1 MSSYRTLVPMRWSD
15 MDVYRHINN
24 VQVVRLL
31 EEARVQ
37 AFTAWDD
44 PGERPVLESG
54 VLVARTEV
62 EYLRQLD
69 FRIEPIAIDLWV
81 SKMSGATIELGY
93 EVREPDDD
101 SPPYAR
107 AESTLVM
114 FDLQAGRPR
123 RLSPVEL
130 QRLSQWTGDP
140 VADALAPVSP
150 CAAPRGLELADAE
163 TFRDLATY
171 LSRARRVDPDGAAR
185 LMADGGVLAAYVSPV
200 HGAPGPTVLGL
211 RAARARRRRRSSST

>member
-1 MSSYRTLVPMRWSD
+1 MTPMSSYRTLVPMRWSD

-81 SKMSGATIELGY
+81 SKMSGRDHRARLRG
-93 EVREPDDD
+93 
-101 SPPYAR
+101 AR
-107 AESTLVM
+107 AGRRLAAVRAGGVDPGDVRS
-114 FDLQAGRPR
+114 AGR
-123 RLSPVEL
+123 
-130 QRLSQWTGDP
+130 T
-140 VADALAPVSP
+140 
-150 CAAPRGLELADAE
+150 AASTE
-163 TFRDLATY
+163 
-171 LSRARRVDPDGAAR
+171 SR
-185 LMADGGVLAAYVSPV
+185 
-200 HGAPGPTVLGL
+200 
-211 RAARARRRRRSSST
+211 

>member
-15 MDVYRHINN
+15 MDVYQHINN

-44 PGERPVLESG
+44 PRERPVLESG

-69 FRIEPIAIDLWV
+69 FRIAPIAIDLWV

-93 EVREPDDD
+93 EVREPDDE

-130 QRLSQWTGDP
+130 ERLSQWSGDP
-140 VADALAPVSP
+140 VTM
-150 CAAPRGLELADAE
+150 RW
-163 TFRDLATY
+163 
-171 LSRARRVDPDGAAR
+171 RR
-185 LMADGGVLAAYVSPV
+185 
-200 HGAPGPTVLGL
+200 
-211 RAARARRRRRSSST
+211 

>member
-1 MSSYRTLVPMRWSD
+1 MPSYRTLVPMRWSD

-31 EEARVQ
+31 EDARVQ

-44 PGERPVLESG
+44 PQERPVLETG

-69 FRIEPIAIDLWV
+69 FRLAPIAIDLWV
-81 SKMSGATIELGY
+81 SKASGATIELGY

-114 FDLQAGRPR
+114 YDLQAGRPR
-123 RLSPVEL
+123 RLSDSE
-130 QRLSQWTGDP
+130 
-140 VADALAPVSP
+140 
-150 CAAPRGLELADAE
+150 
-163 TFRDLATY
+163 
-171 LSRARRVDPDGAAR
+171 RARLQQWSGE
-185 LMADGGVLAAYVSPV
+185 PV
-200 HGAPGPTVLGL
+200 TM
-211 RAARARRRRRSSST
+211 RWRR

>member
-1 MSSYRTLVPMRWSD
+1 MPSYRTLVPLRWSD

-31 EEARVQ
+31 EDARVQ

-44 PGERPVLESG
+44 PQERPVLETG

-69 FRIEPIAIDLWV
+69 FRLAPIAIDLWV
-81 SKMSGATIELGY
+81 SKASGATIELGY

-114 FDLQAGRPR
+114 YDLQAGRPR
-123 RLSPVEL
+123 RL
-130 QRLSQWTGDP
+130 T
-140 VADALAPVSP
+140 AD
-150 CAAPRGLELADAE
+150 E
-163 TFRDLATY
+163 
-171 LSRARRVDPDGAAR
+171 RARLQQWSGE
-185 LMADGGVLAAYVSPV
+185 PV
-200 HGAPGPTVLGL
+200 TM
-211 RAARARRRRRSSST
+211 RWRR

>member
-1 MSSYRTLVPMRWSD
+1 MPSYRTLVPMRWSD

-31 EEARVQ
+31 EDARVQ

-44 PGERPVLESG
+44 PQERPVLETG

-69 FRIEPIAIDLWV
+69 FRLAPIAIDLWV
-81 SKMSGATIELGY
+81 SKASGATIELGY

-114 FDLQAGRPR
+114 YDLQAGRPR
-123 RLSPVEL
+123 RLTTTE
-130 QRLSQWTGDP
+130 
-140 VADALAPVSP
+140 
-150 CAAPRGLELADAE
+150 
-163 TFRDLATY
+163 
-171 LSRARRVDPDGAAR
+171 RARLQQWSGE
-185 LMADGGVLAAYVSPV
+185 PV
-200 HGAPGPTVLGL
+200 TM
-211 RAARARRRRRSSST
+211 RWRR

>member
-1 MSSYRTLVPMRWSD
+1 MPSYRTLVPLRWSD

-31 EEARVQ
+31 EDARVQ

-44 PGERPVLESG
+44 PQERPVLETG

-69 FRIEPIAIDLWV
+69 FRLAPIAIDLWV
-81 SKMSGATIELGY
+81 SKASGATIELGY

-114 FDLQAGRPR
+114 YDLLAGRPR
-123 RLSPVEL
+123 RLTAGERA
-130 QRLSQWTGDP
+130 RLEQWSGDP
-140 VADALAPVSP
+140 VVM
-150 CAAPRGLELADAE
+150 RW
-163 TFRDLATY
+163 
-171 LSRARRVDPDGAAR
+171 RR
-185 LMADGGVLAAYVSPV
+185 
-200 HGAPGPTVLGL
+200 
-211 RAARARRRRRSSST
+211 

>member
-1 MSSYRTLVPMRWSD
+1 MPSYRTLVPMRWSD
-15 MDVYRHINN
+15 QDVYRHINN
-24 VQVVRLL
+24 VQIVRLL

-44 PGERPVLESG
+44 PQERPVLETG

-69 FRIEPIAIDLWV
+69 FRLAPIAIDLWV
-81 SKMSGATIELGY
+81 SKASGATIELGY

-114 FDLQAGRPR
+114 YDLQAGRPR
-123 RLSPVEL
+123 RLTPGERA
-130 QRLSQWTGDP
+130 RLEQWSGE
-140 VADALAPVSP
+140 PVSM
-150 CAAPRGLELADAE
+150 RW
-163 TFRDLATY
+163 
-171 LSRARRVDPDGAAR
+171 RR
-185 LMADGGVLAAYVSPV
+185 
-200 HGAPGPTVLGL
+200 
-211 RAARARRRRRSSST
+211 

>member
-1 MSSYRTLVPMRWSD
+1 MPSYRTFVHMRWSD

-31 EEARVQ
+31 EDARVQ

-44 PGERPVLESG
+44 PQERPVLETG

-69 FRIEPIAIDLWV
+69 FRLAPIAIDLWV
-81 SKMSGATIELGY
+81 SKASGATIELGY

-114 FDLQAGRPR
+114 YDLQAGRPR
-123 RLSPVEL
+123 RL
-130 QRLSQWTGDP
+130 T
-140 VADALAPVSP
+140 AD
-150 CAAPRGLELADAE
+150 E
-163 TFRDLATY
+163 
-171 LSRARRVDPDGAAR
+171 RARLQQWSGE
-185 LMADGGVLAAYVSPV
+185 PV
-200 HGAPGPTVLGL
+200 TM
-211 RAARARRRRRSSST
+211 RWRR

>member
-1 MSSYRTLVPMRWSD
+1 MACMAPYRTLVPMRWSD

-44 PGERPVLESG
+44 PKDQPVLDRG

-69 FRIEPIAIDLWV
+69 FRVEPIAIDLWV
-81 SKMSGATIELGY
+81 SKLSGATIELGY
-93 EVREPDDD
+93 EVREPDED

-107 AESTLVM
+107 AETTLVM

-130 QRLSQWTGDP
+130 QRLRQWSGDP
-140 VADALAPVSP
+140 VQM
-150 CAAPRGLELADAE
+150 RW
-163 TFRDLATY
+163 
-171 LSRARRVDPDGAAR
+171 
-185 LMADGGVLAAYVSPV
+185 
-200 HGAPGPTVLGL
+200 
-211 RAARARRRRRSSST
+211 RRSVSAMSERT